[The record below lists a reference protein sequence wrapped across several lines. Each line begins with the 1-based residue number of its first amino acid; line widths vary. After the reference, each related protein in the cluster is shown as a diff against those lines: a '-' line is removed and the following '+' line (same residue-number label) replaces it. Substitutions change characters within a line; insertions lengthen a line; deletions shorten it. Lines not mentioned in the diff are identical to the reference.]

1 MSQYHSVT
9 VSQKTKRDSKGV
21 RRRRENIGRIVSWL
35 VAWQVGSEIY
45 WWQSRRE
52 NLLETSTKMETR
64 YLQLADE
71 VKLQSVGT
79 VEITLECILHT
90 SFAVQSALR
99 DSEGQ

>member
-1 MSQYHSVT
+1 MP
-9 VSQKTKRDSKGV
+9 RI
-21 RRRRENIGRIVSWL
+21 RENIGRIVSWL

-45 WWQSRRE
+45 WWRSRRE

-79 VEITLECILHT
+79 EEITLECIFLLL
-90 SFAVQSALR
+90 Q
-99 DSEGQ
+99 

>member
-1 MSQYHSVT
+1 M
-9 VSQKTKRDSKGV
+9 

-71 VKLQSVGT
+71 VKLQSVGGDHT
-79 VEITLECILHT
+79 GMHT
-90 SFAVQSALR
+90 SFAVQSVAR